1 MIPVKI
7 QRADTESTKPTLE
20 NAHTKPNIL
29 ACPEIDTLAK
39 TACRYDST

>member
-20 NAHTKPNIL
+20 NAHTLRTDIAGTKQKWEVESQL
-29 ACPEIDTLAK
+29 LGET
-39 TACRYDST
+39 